1 MKRLIAVLAIVSAS
15 LLNSPLARSADY
27 IIDIEGM
34 HAAIQFRIKHL
45 GFSWL
50 VGNFNEFDGHFSF
63 NSDRPE
69 QASVAVTIN
78 PASIDSNHAQR
89 DKHLRGEDFLYVEKY
104 PQASFTSTRVEASG
118 ADKLTIVG
126 DLTLRGVTREI
137 TIDAEK
143 IGAGPDPWG
152 GFRMGFSGTTSLV
165 LKDFGITKSLGPSAT
180 AVDLVLHVEGIKQD
194 DTKSGSKR

>member
-1 MKRLIAVLAIVSAS
+1 MKRLLAILTMVSTG
-15 LLNSPLARSADY
+15 LLASPLARSADY

-63 NSDRPE
+63 TSDQPE
-69 QASVAVTIN
+69 RASVAVTIN

-89 DKHLRGEDFLYVEKY
+89 DKHLRGEDFLYVEKF
-104 PQASFTSTRVEASG
+104 PEASFTSTRVEARG
-118 ADKLTIVG
+118 PDKLTIIG
-126 DLTLRGVTREI
+126 DFTLRGVTREI

-152 GFRMGFSGTTSLV
+152 GFRMGFTGTTSLV

-180 AVDLVLHVEGIKQD
+180 AVDLILHVEGIKQD
-194 DTKSGSKR
+194 AKKPGNKR

>member
-1 MKRLIAVLAIVSAS
+1 MKRLLAIMGLVGSTILISA
-15 LLNSPLARSADY
+15 PARSADY

-34 HAAIQFRIKHL
+34 HAAIQFRIQHL

-50 VGNFNEFDGHFSF
+50 VGNFNEFDGHFSYD
-63 NSDRPE
+63 SDRPE

-89 DKHLRGEDFLYVEKY
+89 DKHLRGEDFLFVEKY
-104 PQASFTSTRVEASG
+104 PDASFNSTRIEANG
-118 ADKLTIVG
+118 ADKLTIIG

-143 IGAGPDPWG
+143 VGAGPDPWG
-152 GFRMGFSGTTSLV
+152 GFRMGFTGTTRLV
-165 LKDFGITKSLGPSAT
+165 LKDYGMTKSLGPSAT
-180 AVDLVLHVEGIKQD
+180 AVDLILQVEGIKQD
-194 DTKSGSKR
+194 DEKAGGKR

>member
-1 MKRLIAVLAIVSAS
+1 MKRLFAIFALVSTS
-15 LLNSPLARSADY
+15 LVVSPLARSADY

-63 NSDRPE
+63 ESDRPE
-69 QASVAVTIN
+69 EASVAVTIN

-104 PQASFTSTRVEASG
+104 PEASFTSTRVEATG
-118 ADKLTIVG
+118 PDAFTIIG
-126 DLTLRGVTREI
+126 DLTLRGVTREVAI
-137 TIDAEK
+137 EAEK
-143 IGAGPDPWG
+143 VGAGPDPWG
-152 GFRMGFSGTTSLV
+152 GFRMGFTGTTSLV

-180 AVDLVLHVEGIKQD
+180 AVDLILHVEGIKQD
-194 DTKSGSKR
+194 DKKTNDKR

>member
-1 MKRLIAVLAIVSAS
+1 MKRLLAVLAVASAG

-63 NSDRPE
+63 TSERPE

-104 PQASFTSTRVEASG
+104 PRASFTSTRVEASG
-118 ADKLTIVG
+118 PDKLTIIG

-143 IGAGPDPWG
+143 VGAGPDPWG
-152 GFRMGFSGTTSLV
+152 GFRMGFTGTTSLV

-194 DTKSGSKR
+194 DTKSGGKR